1 MQFKQLT
8 KLPTNAK
15 VGVVG
20 GGISGLFFTYY
31 LSKLRPDVKIT
42 LIDQNQER
50 LGGWIY
56 SWNTQD
62 KQSKDVML
70 ERGPRTLRGVSDGTV
85 LMIDAMKKLG
95 QSDKINII
103 EKQSPAN
110 RKFLLGPDN
119 ALVQVPDS
127 WASFRKFYAS
137 PLSKGLIKSV
147 LFEWARPKKKDNKD
161 ESVEQLVKRRFG
173 SDSLGQNIMSAIYH
187 GIYADDISTLS
198 AKRVASD
205 LFNDEQKY
213 GSTLKAA
220 LMKSVH
226 QIGSK
231 KFNSE
236 ELSPILQAYQ
246 TNFHENAYEISQL
259 SKKLKEYPMLS
270 FKGGLS
276 VVPNSIASAIKNMPN
291 VSILNERVTQLV
303 SEDKQLQLTFSNE
316 NSNTISEKFDHIR
329 FSLVPNYIQNIFTEE
344 GNGELIKKLQRIKY
358 NTVLLVNYY
367 HPTKDIITTKYDSFG
382 YLVPKSNSNPEH
394 LLGVI
399 FDSVIEKNRKPL
411 FPTSTNDNHSKENKN
426 YTKLTAMVG
435 GHLLND
441 SQGNPII
448 PNKETVIDQVKK
460 ALKKHLNVSDKDLN
474 DGLWVYTAANNCL
487 PRFSVGYNELTD
499 EIEKQVIKQY
509 SGNISFGGM
518 AFSKGPGIPDV
529 VVDSMLDAI
538 KLK

>member
-1 MQFKQLT
+1 MKFKQLT
-8 KLPTNAK
+8 KLPPNAK

-31 LSKLRPDVKIT
+31 LSKLRPDVNVT
-42 LIDQNQER
+42 LIDQNQGR

-62 KQSKDVML
+62 KQGKDIML

-85 LMIDAMKKLG
+85 LMIDAIKKLG
-95 QSDKINII
+95 HSDKVSCV
-103 EKQSPAN
+103 EEQSPAN

-127 WASFRKFYAS
+127 WSTFCKFYAS
-137 PLSKGLIKSV
+137 PLAKGLTKSV
-147 LFEWARPKKKDNKD
+147 LFEWARPKKKDDKD
-161 ESVEQLVKRRFG
+161 ESVEQLIKRRFG
-173 SDSLGQNIMSAIYH
+173 SNLLGQNIMSAIYH

-198 AKRVASD
+198 AKRVAAN
-205 LFNDEQKY
+205 LFYDEQKY

-220 LMKSVH
+220 LMKLLH
-226 QIGSK
+226 QTGSQ

-236 ELSPILQAYQ
+236 ELSPVLQAYQ
-246 TNFHENAYEISQL
+246 SNFHGNAHEIFQL
-259 SKKLKEYPMLS
+259 SKKLKKYPMLS
-270 FKGGLS
+270 FEDGLS
-276 VVPNSIASAIKNMPN
+276 VVPNSITSAIKDMPN
-291 VSILNERVTQLV
+291 VSILNKRVTQLI
-303 SEDKQLQLTFSNE
+303 SKDKKLQLAFSNN
-316 NSNTISEKFDHIR
+316 NSDVGSEKFDHVR
-329 FSLVPNYIQNIFTEE
+329 FSLAPNYIQNIFSEKS
-344 GNGELIKKLQRIKY
+344 NRELIRKLQKIKY
-358 NTVLLVNYY
+358 NTVLLVNFY

-411 FPTSTNDNHSKENKN
+411 FPTSTNDNHSNENKN
-426 YTKLTAMVG
+426 YTKLTVMVG

-441 SQGNPII
+441 LQGNPII
-448 PNKETVIDQVKK
+448 PDKNTVIDQVKN
-460 ALKKHLNVSDKDLN
+460 ALKKHLHVSDKDLN
-474 DGLWVYTAANNCL
+474 DGLWVYTAANDCL
-487 PRFSVGYNELTD
+487 PRFNVGFNELVD
-499 EIEKQVIKQY
+499 EIENQVIKQY
-509 SGNISFGGM
+509 SGNVSFGGM

>member
-1 MQFKQLT
+1 MKFKQLT
-8 KLPTNAK
+8 KLPPNAK

-31 LSKLRPDVKIT
+31 LSKLRPDVNIT
-42 LIDQNQER
+42 LIDQNQGR

-62 KQSKDVML
+62 KQGKDVML
-70 ERGPRTLRGVSDGTV
+70 ERGPRTLRGISDGTV
-85 LMIDAMKKLG
+85 LMIDAIKKLG
-95 QSDKINII
+95 HSDKVSCI
-103 EKQSPAN
+103 EEQSPAN
-110 RKFLLGPDN
+110 RKFLLGPNN

-127 WASFRKFYAS
+127 WVTFCKFYAS
-137 PLSKGLIKSV
+137 PLAKGLTKSV
-147 LFEWARPKKKDNKD
+147 LFEWARPKKKDYKD
-161 ESVEQLVKRRFG
+161 ESVEQLIKRRFG
-173 SDSLGQNIMSAIYH
+173 SNLLGQNIMSAIYH

-198 AKRVASD
+198 AKRVAAN
-205 LFNDEQKY
+205 LFCDEQKY

-220 LMKSVH
+220 LMKLLH
-226 QIGSK
+226 QRGSQ

-236 ELSPILQAYQ
+236 ELSPVLQAYQ
-246 TNFHENAYEISQL
+246 SNFHGNAHEIFQL
-259 SKKLKEYPMLS
+259 SKKLKNYPMLS
-270 FKGGLS
+270 FEGGLS
-276 VVPNSIASAIKNMPN
+276 VVPNSITSAIKDMPN
-291 VSILNERVTQLV
+291 VSILNKRVTQLI
-303 SEDKQLQLTFSNE
+303 SKDKELQLAFSNN
-316 NSNTISEKFDHIR
+316 NSDIGSEKFDHVR
-329 FSLVPNYIQNIFTEE
+329 FSLVPNYIQNIFSEE
-344 GNGELIKKLQRIKY
+344 NNRELIRKLQKIKY
-358 NTVLLVNYY
+358 NTVLLVNFY

-411 FPTSTNDNHSKENKN
+411 FPTSTNGNHSNENKN

-441 SQGNPII
+441 LQGNPIV
-448 PNKETVIDQVKK
+448 PDKNTVIDQVKN
-460 ALKKHLNVSDKDLN
+460 ALKKHLHVSDKDLN
-474 DGLWVYTAANNCL
+474 DGLWVYTAANDCL
-487 PRFSVGYNELTD
+487 PRFNVGFNELAD
-499 EIEKQVIKQY
+499 EIENQVIKQY
-509 SGNISFGGM
+509 NGNVSFGGM